1 MNTNDVNMQKVCA
14 QLENV
19 RLPRWREL
27 PDLELYMDQLISLMG
42 RYLKDYPGSGD
53 KGLTAAMVNNYV
65 KQKVIPAPD
74 KKKYDREHLAYLIMI
89 CVLKPVV
96 PIPQVA
102 AMIEGEIGEL
112 SFGSDLYR
120 MEDGTPV
127 EIEPLE
133 YVYDR
138 FCDRFEETC
147 REIAAREAELPEDSD
162 SKYTRIMM
170 TALKAQAELALALS
184 PMGGDR

>member
-1 MNTNDVNMQKVCA
+1 MNKNDINMEKVCE
-14 QLENV
+14 QLKNV
-19 RLPRWREL
+19 RLPRWKEL
-27 PDLELYMDQLISLMG
+27 PDLELYMDQLIALMG
-42 RYLKDYPGSGD
+42 RYLQNYPGAGD

-65 KQKVIPAPD
+65 KQKIIPAPN

-112 SFGSDLYR
+112 SFGSSLYR
-120 MEDGTPV
+120 MEEDSPV
-127 EIEPLE
+127 DIEPLE

-138 FCDRFEETC
+138 FCGRFEEVC
-147 REIAAREAELPEDSD
+147 REIADRENEIPEEGD
-162 SKYTRIMM
+162 SKYSRIMM

-184 PMGGDR
+184 LMGDGK